1 MKCDYDPKNLTCTVC
16 GHVALRLPTFRECR
30 PPQNPRE
37 ARPERPRE
45 PQPEDFMAKA
55 RGLGDMT
62 ADALAA
68 IGITKER
75 VSQWLGRP
83 CRCPERQ
90 AWLNEIG
97 KVFGIGLPN

>member
-1 MKCDYDPKNLTCTVC
+1 
-16 GHVALRLPTFRECR
+16 
-30 PPQNPRE
+30 
-37 ARPERPRE
+37 
-45 PQPEDFMAKA
+45 MAKA

-68 IGITKER
+68 IGITKELFSR
-75 VSQWLGRP
+75 WLGRP

-90 AWLNEIG
+90 AWLNEVG